1 MHMFW
6 NFKTNG
12 VVFTRIKLIFPGFFW
27 IFKFQLF
34 VHLKEKHAN
43 MKQLQQTASINAGA
57 LYFHLDLSNKE
68 IVSLGFV
75 KICFGVN

>member
-1 MHMFW
+1 
-6 NFKTNG
+6 
-12 VVFTRIKLIFPGFFW
+12 
-27 IFKFQLF
+27 
-34 VHLKEKHAN
+34 

-75 KICFGVN
+75 KIFFGVN